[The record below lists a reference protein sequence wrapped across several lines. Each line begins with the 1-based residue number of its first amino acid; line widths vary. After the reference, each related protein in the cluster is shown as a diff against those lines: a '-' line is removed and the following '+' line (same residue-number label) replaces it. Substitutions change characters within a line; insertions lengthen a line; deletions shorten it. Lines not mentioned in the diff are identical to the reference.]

1 MGVLRWK
8 TPMRKLLE
16 ALYAAAGWLA
26 GLAMIGILVMVLLT
40 VLSRVIGF
48 NAPGTDAYAG
58 YAMAGAGFM
67 ALASTLKKGE
77 HIRVTLLLGALKG
90 KAYKV
95 LEVATLVIATIL
107 SGFLAFYSTHL
118 VWQSWDIEDISVG
131 IDATPMW
138 IPQIFM
144 ALGTIVFFIAF
155 CDELVLELMG
165 KRQSVEKE
173 GTPHE

>member
-40 VLSRVIGF
+40 ILSRLIGF
-48 NAPGTDAYAG
+48 SAPGTDAYAG

-67 ALASTLKKGE
+67 ALASTFKKGE

-90 KAYKV
+90 SALKV
-95 LEVATLVIATIL
+95 MEVIALGIATLLA
-107 SGFLAFYSTHL
+107 GFLAFYSVRLT
-118 VWQSWDIEDISVG
+118 WQSWDINDISVG

-144 ALGTIVFFIAF
+144 ALGTIIFFIALF
-155 CDELVLELMG
+155 DDLVLELRG
-165 KRQSVEKE
+165 KRQNKVNEDAH
-173 GTPHE
+173 HE

>member
-1 MGVLRWK
+1 
-8 TPMRKLLE
+8 MRKFLDG
-16 ALYAAAGWLA
+16 LYATSAWMA

-40 VLSRVIGF
+40 ILSRLFGF
-48 NAPGTDAYAG
+48 SAPGTDAYAG

-77 HIRVTLLLGALKG
+77 HIRVTLIIGALKG

-95 LEVATLVIATIL
+95 LEVICLLIATLL
-107 SGFLAFYSTHL
+107 SGFLAFYSARL
-118 VWQSWDIEDISVG
+118 AWQSLEIDDISVG

-144 ALGTIVFFIAF
+144 ALGTIIFFIAF
-155 CDELVLELMG
+155 CDELVLELLG
-165 KRQSVEKE
+165 KRQAVVNEDAH
-173 GTPHE
+173 HE